1 MAKTYFLHQDLDN
14 WYTNKNLYYLLWF
27 NPTLWTVIFDDEK
40 VNLVFDARYF
50 WKIQKIPK
58 SRFKKVFW
66 NKMEIKNILLNI
78 DLEIKIDKLIKW
90 KELIIEKNLPT
101 CMYKKLKELKPEKIE
116 MISNIFAKERIIKK
130 DCEINKIKKAITII
144 NKVYREIY
152 SKKETLIWKT
162 EREVRKMIIELII
175 TNWWDEESFP
185 TIVAFWKNSA
195 IPHHEAWNTK
205 ISNWPLLI
213 DMWAVYQ
220 WYLSDFTRTFWV
232 WEKNDD
238 YIEFQKIL
246 KIVINAH
253 NLWKNSVKEWLNWKE
268 IDKLVRDYI
277 WSFWYAKYFTHS
289 TWHWIWLQNHEEPW
303 ISERKWDKK
312 LEKWMVF
319 TIEPG
324 IYLPNKFWVR
334 WENIIII

>member
-1 MAKTYFLHQDLDN
+1 M
-14 WYTNKNLYYLLWF
+14 YYLLWF

-40 VNLVFDARYF
+40 VNLIFDARYF

-58 SRFKKVFW
+58 ARFKKIFW
-66 NKMEIKNILLNI
+66 SKMEIKNILLNI
-78 DLEIKIDKLIKW
+78 DLEIKIDKFIKW
-90 KELIIEKNLPT
+90 TNLIIEKNLPT
-101 CMYKKLKELKPEKIE
+101 FLYKKLKELKPENIE
-116 MISNIFAKERIIKK
+116 MINNIFAKERITKK

-152 SKKETLIWKT
+152 NTKETLIWKT
-162 EREVRKMIIELII
+162 EREVRKLIIELII
-175 TNWWDEESFP
+175 KNWWDEESFP

-205 ISNWPLLI
+205 IWNWPLLI
-213 DMWAVYQ
+213 DMWAAYQ

-232 WEKNDD
+232 WEKTKD
-238 YIEFQKIL
+238 YELFQKIK

-253 NLWKNSVKEWLNWKE
+253 NLWVKFIKENYCINESIKPVNCENNLIGKDLDKIVRKYIENS
-268 IDKLVRDYI
+268 
-277 WSFWYAKYFTHS
+277 WYWQYFTHS

-303 ISERKWDKK
+303 ISERKWDIK
-312 LEKWMVF
+312 LQKWMVF

-324 IYLPNKFWVR
+324 IYLPNKFWFR
-334 WENIIII
+334 WENIVII